1 MEIRYSSSISY
12 DAFCSEQVPI
22 DLFYPLSKRPH
33 PFNAQFPLP
42 QPRSQGNSLGNL
54 ERAGKDPLFPRPFQ
68 ITKGKA
74 LGTRL
79 PRKHGESDG
88 QGLRKTGQK
97 QSTFKKLCLLE

>member
-1 MEIRYSSSISY
+1 MEIRYSSSIAY

-22 DLFYPLSKRPH
+22 DLFCPLSKRPH

-42 QPRSQGNSLGNL
+42 QPRSQGFSLGNL
-54 ERAGKDPLFPRPFQ
+54 ERARKEFQ

-79 PRKHGESDG
+79 LRKHDESDG